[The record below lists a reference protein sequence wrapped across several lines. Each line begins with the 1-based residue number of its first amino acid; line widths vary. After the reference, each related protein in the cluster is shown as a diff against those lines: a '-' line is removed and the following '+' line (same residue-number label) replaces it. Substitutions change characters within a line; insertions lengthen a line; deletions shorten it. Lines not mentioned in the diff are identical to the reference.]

1 MMPMAPIIDPNLREK
16 NISGL
21 TEELLVQI
29 GEDPQRPGLL
39 RTPERVA
46 KAWQEL
52 TAGYRVDVDK
62 LINGA
67 LFDEACSEMVVVR
80 DIQFFSLCE
89 HHLLPFFGVCH
100 VAYLPQGKIL
110 GLSKIPKLV
119 KAFAR
124 RLQVQERNR
133 RNADGEGQSPR
144 GGCGDGSP
152 AHVYGDAR
160 GGESQQ
166 PDRDQRHG
174 GRVPVRRAHARRIS
188 LPHIS
193 TTMTAWCR
201 RPRPGAMNS
210 SSSLPAT
217 ARSSSA
223 SIRAR
228 AGTDGAS
235 PG

>member
-1 MMPMAPIIDPNLREK
+1 MNPSAPIINPDVRAK
-16 NISGL
+16 NIAGL
-21 TEELLVQI
+21 TEELLLQV
-29 GEDPQRPGLL
+29 GEDPKREGLL

-67 LFDEACSEMVVVR
+67 LFDEPYSEMVVVR

-124 RLQVQERNR
+124 RLQVQERLTNEIAETLMAKVNPLGAGVVMEARHMCMEMRGAESCNSPTVTSAMVGLFRSNARTRDEFLSLIR
-133 RNADGEGQSPR
+133 RR
-144 GGCGDGSP
+144 
-152 AHVYGDAR
+152 
-160 GGESQQ
+160 
-166 PDRDQRHG
+166 
-174 GRVPVRRAHARRIS
+174 
-188 LPHIS
+188 
-193 TTMTAWCR
+193 
-201 RPRPGAMNS
+201 
-210 SSSLPAT
+210 
-217 ARSSSA
+217 
-223 SIRAR
+223 
-228 AGTDGAS
+228 
-235 PG
+235 

>member
-1 MMPMAPIIDPNLREK
+1 MTPMAPIIDPDLRAK
-16 NISGL
+16 TISGL

-29 GEDPQRPGLL
+29 GEDPRRPGLE

-67 LFDEACSEMVVVR
+67 LFDEPYSEMVVVR

-124 RLQVQERNR
+124 RLQVQERLTNEIAETLMAKVNSLGVGVVMEAR
-133 RNADGEGQSPR
+133 HMCMEMRGAESSNSPTVTSAMVGLFR
-144 GGCGDGSP
+144 S
-152 AHVYGDAR
+152 DAR
-160 GGESQQ
+160 T
-166 PDRDQRHG
+166 RDEFLSLI
-174 GRVPVRRAHARRIS
+174 RRR
-188 LPHIS
+188 
-193 TTMTAWCR
+193 
-201 RPRPGAMNS
+201 
-210 SSSLPAT
+210 
-217 ARSSSA
+217 
-223 SIRAR
+223 
-228 AGTDGAS
+228 
-235 PG
+235 

>member
-1 MMPMAPIIDPNLREK
+1 MAPLAPIIDPDVRTK
-16 NISGL
+16 TIAGL

-29 GEDPQRPGLL
+29 GEDPHRDGLK

-52 TAGYRVDVDK
+52 TAGYRVNVDK

-67 LFDEACSEMVVVR
+67 LFDEPYSEMVVVK

-124 RLQVQERNR
+124 RLQVQERLTNEIAEVLMAKVNPLGVGVVMEAR
-133 RNADGEGQSPR
+133 HMCMEMRGAESSTSPTVTSAMVGLFR
-144 GGCGDGSP
+144 S
-152 AHVYGDAR
+152 DAR
-160 GGESQQ
+160 T
-166 PDRDQRHG
+166 RDEFLSLI
-174 GRVPVRRAHARRIS
+174 RRR
-188 LPHIS
+188 
-193 TTMTAWCR
+193 
-201 RPRPGAMNS
+201 
-210 SSSLPAT
+210 
-217 ARSSSA
+217 
-223 SIRAR
+223 
-228 AGTDGAS
+228 
-235 PG
+235 

>member
-1 MMPMAPIIDPNLREK
+1 MTPMAPIIDPDLRAK
-16 NISGL
+16 TISGL

-29 GEDPQRPGLL
+29 GEDPRRPGLE

-67 LFDEACSEMVVVR
+67 LFDEPYSEMVVVR

-124 RLQVQERNR
+124 RLQVQERLTNEIAETLMAKVNPLGVGVVMEAR
-133 RNADGEGQSPR
+133 HMCMEMRGAESSNSPTVTSAMVGLFR
-144 GGCGDGSP
+144 S
-152 AHVYGDAR
+152 DAR
-160 GGESQQ
+160 T
-166 PDRDQRHG
+166 RDEFLSLI
-174 GRVPVRRAHARRIS
+174 RRR
-188 LPHIS
+188 
-193 TTMTAWCR
+193 
-201 RPRPGAMNS
+201 
-210 SSSLPAT
+210 
-217 ARSSSA
+217 
-223 SIRAR
+223 
-228 AGTDGAS
+228 
-235 PG
+235 

>member
-124 RLQVQERNR
+124 RLQVQERLTNEIAETLMAKVNPLGVGVVMEAR
-133 RNADGEGQSPR
+133 HMCMEMRGAESLSSPTATSAMVGAFR
-144 GGCGDGSP
+144 S
-152 AHVYGDAR
+152 DAR
-160 GGESQQ
+160 T
-166 PDRDQRHG
+166 RDEFLSLIF
-174 GRVPVRRAHARRIS
+174 RRR
-188 LPHIS
+188 
-193 TTMTAWCR
+193 
-201 RPRPGAMNS
+201 
-210 SSSLPAT
+210 
-217 ARSSSA
+217 
-223 SIRAR
+223 
-228 AGTDGAS
+228 
-235 PG
+235 

>member
-1 MMPMAPIIDPNLREK
+1 MAPIIDPDLRAK
-16 NISGL
+16 TISGL

-29 GEDPQRPGLL
+29 GEDPERPGLV

-67 LFDEACSEMVVVR
+67 LFDEPYSEMVVVR

-124 RLQVQERNR
+124 RLQVQERLTNEIAETLMAKVNPLGVGVMMEAR
-133 RNADGEGQSPR
+133 HMCMEMRGAESSNSPTVTSAMVGLFR
-144 GGCGDGSP
+144 S
-152 AHVYGDAR
+152 DAR
-160 GGESQQ
+160 T
-166 PDRDQRHG
+166 RDEFLSLI
-174 GRVPVRRAHARRIS
+174 RRR
-188 LPHIS
+188 
-193 TTMTAWCR
+193 
-201 RPRPGAMNS
+201 
-210 SSSLPAT
+210 
-217 ARSSSA
+217 
-223 SIRAR
+223 
-228 AGTDGAS
+228 
-235 PG
+235 

>member
-1 MMPMAPIIDPNLREK
+1 MNPSAPIINPDVRAK
-16 NISGL
+16 NIAGL
-21 TEELLVQI
+21 TEELLLQV
-29 GEDPQRPGLL
+29 GEDPKREGLL

-67 LFDEACSEMVVVR
+67 LFDEPYSEMVVVR

-124 RLQVQERNR
+124 RLQVQERLTNEI
-133 RNADGEGQSPR
+133 AETLDGEGQSPR

-152 AHVYGDAR
+152 AHVHGDAR
-160 GGESQQ
+160 GGKS
-166 PDRDQRHG
+166 
-174 GRVPVRRAHARRIS
+174 
-188 LPHIS
+188 
-193 TTMTAWCR
+193 
-201 RPRPGAMNS
+201 
-210 SSSLPAT
+210 AT
-217 ARSSSA
+217 APPSPAPWWALFRSDARTRDEFLSL
-223 SIRAR
+223 IRR
-228 AGTDGAS
+228 R
-235 PG
+235 